1 MDTPDQNGGNELS
14 EQKPRS
20 RELASGT
27 QRTTLCVRTSPDLTV
42 SCLPLPQAFG

>member
-20 RELASGT
+20 RANWRQEPNAL
-27 QRTTLCVRTSPDLTV
+27 RCVFARL
-42 SCLPLPQAFG
+42 QI